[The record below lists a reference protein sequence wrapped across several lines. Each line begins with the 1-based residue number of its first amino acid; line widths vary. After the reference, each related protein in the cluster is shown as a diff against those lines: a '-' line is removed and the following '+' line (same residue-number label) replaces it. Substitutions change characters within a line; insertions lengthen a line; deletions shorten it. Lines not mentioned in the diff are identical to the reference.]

1 MVVFRLTMVRLACLS
16 IVLLLF
22 LRFNSETLRD
32 SCYDSGNFAKETRVT
47 TERIATVIGALPI
60 PVILIGPDDRV
71 RAANDAVTA
80 ILGPNLFG
88 KHYMT
93 AVRQPAVI
101 AAIAETRASGTA
113 RVTRFTG
120 RDGAKDTTYRVAVA
134 VAGGDIALTF
144 EDQTAAEAAGQMR
157 RDFVANV
164 SHELRTPLTA
174 LLGFIETLKGAARDD
189 ARARDRFL
197 DIMENEANR
206 MTRLVDDLL
215 SLSRV
220 EEDERVRPLART
232 DLGLLLS
239 SVIKG
244 LEPQAQAAKVLV
256 TLEQDGPEK
265 VVPGDVGQLAQVF
278 TNLVE
283 NAIKYGASGGQVI
296 VTLKPPEM
304 HARLRGEA
312 VHVIIADTGAGIAP
326 HHIPR
331 LTERFYRV
339 DNHRSREVG
348 GTGLGLAI
356 VKHIINRHRGR
367 LVVES
372 VEGEGTQVS
381 VFLPTATPS

>member
-1 MVVFRLTMVRLACLS
+1 
-16 IVLLLF
+16 
-22 LRFNSETLRD
+22 
-32 SCYDSGNFAKETRVT
+32 
-47 TERIATVIGALPI
+47 
-60 PVILIGPDDRV
+60 
-71 RAANDAVTA
+71 
-80 ILGPNLFG
+80 
-88 KHYMT
+88 
-93 AVRQPAVI
+93 
-101 AAIAETRASGTA
+101 
-113 RVTRFTG
+113 
-120 RDGAKDTTYRVAVA
+120 
-134 VAGGDIALTF
+134 
-144 EDQTAAEAAGQMR
+144 
-157 RDFVANV
+157 
-164 SHELRTPLTA
+164 
-174 LLGFIETLKGAARDD
+174 
-189 ARARDRFL
+189 
-197 DIMENEANR
+197 
-206 MTRLVDDLL
+206 L

-256 TLEQDGPEK
+256 TLEQDGTEK

-312 VHVIIADTGAGIAP
+312 VHVIIADTGAGIAA